1 MWRGHVREG
10 PKKDI
15 TARGKAAADG
25 PNADMAQ
32 CFRDL
37 ASNLEAN
44 GAVSLLV
51 PSACLAAHAPVML
64 TCM

>member
-1 MWRGHVREG
+1 MWIGPAREG

-15 TARGKAAADG
+15 TARGKPAADG
-25 PNADMAQ
+25 PNAAMVQ

-44 GAVSLLV
+44 GGVSLLV
-51 PSACLAAHAPVML
+51 PQVCLAHAPSDAP
-64 TCM
+64 CM

>member
-1 MWRGHVREG
+1 MLRGAVREG

-15 TARGKAAADG
+15 TARGKPAADG
-25 PNADMAQ
+25 PNAAMVQ

-44 GAVSLLV
+44 GRV
-51 PSACLAAHAPVML
+51 
-64 TCM
+64 